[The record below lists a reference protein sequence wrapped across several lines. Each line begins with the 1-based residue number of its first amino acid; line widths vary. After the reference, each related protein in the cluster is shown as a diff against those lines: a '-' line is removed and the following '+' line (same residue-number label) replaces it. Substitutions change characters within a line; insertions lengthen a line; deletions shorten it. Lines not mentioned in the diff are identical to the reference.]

1 MTPGRCA
8 RGVRA
13 AAFAAVCVLL
23 AATGHVLMSAR
34 PLSGPVLSLAFAG
47 TWAVAWAFSG
57 RERGL
62 VAVTATSMAVQSALH
77 TVFGWSQSAGSAP
90 TGTPATAMTSLVR
103 GAVPHG
109 MAESV
114 SAAHEAMD
122 HGAVSRVGAALDGMP
137 AAHDMTE
144 MGTSYG
150 MFSAHLLAAFLSG
163 VWMAYGE
170 RAVFRLLRAVP
181 LGLFRPLRLLV
192 TAFAPVTPDR
202 PRPRTARAGDAR
214 APRRLL
220 LAHCVVSR
228 GPPRVPAVV

>member
-13 AAFAAVCVLL
+13 ATFAAVCVLL

-34 PLSGPVLSLAFAG
+34 ALPGPVLALAFAG
-47 TWAVAWAFSG
+47 TWAVAWALSG

-77 TVFGWSQSAGSAP
+77 TVFGWSQSAGS
-90 TGTPATAMTSLVR
+90 PATGAPATTMTSLMD
-103 GAVPHG
+103 GAVAHG
-109 MAESV
+109 TAEPGGP
-114 SAAHEAMD
+114 AHAAMD
-122 HGAVSRVGAALDGMP
+122 HGAVSRVGAALGEMP
-137 AAHDMTE
+137 AAHDMTD
-144 MGTSYG
+144 MGTSFG

-181 LGLFRPLRLLV
+181 LGLFRPLRLLI

-202 PRPRTARAGDAR
+202 PRPRTARAGDER

-228 GPPRVPAVV
+228 GPPRVTAVL